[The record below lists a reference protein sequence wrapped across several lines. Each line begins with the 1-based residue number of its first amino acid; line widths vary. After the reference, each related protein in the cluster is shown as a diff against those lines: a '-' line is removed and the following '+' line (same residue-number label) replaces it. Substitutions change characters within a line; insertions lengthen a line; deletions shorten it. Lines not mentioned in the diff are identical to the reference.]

1 MDGNSCKTFVC
12 LLTVIHLLLP
22 TCMFLLYQPCLFHL
36 SLLFVSFSN
45 TSNTTPEIPI
55 AKLGI
60 WYAEQ
65 TGDRSLCVKQ
75 DDGSEY
81 CTCVYQC
88 GNGVWRN
95 EGGGGSNSI
104 VAKEDGA
111 ERGGSDGGSGDE
123 VKDEIGERYGYWI
136 QKGLGDKYGKW
147 KYEVGCKKYCH
158 AGVCDGQD

>member
-1 MDGNSCKTFVC
+1 MQHHRMAISTPTPTFD
-12 LLTVIHLLLP
+12 
-22 TCMFLLYQPCLFHL
+22 
-36 SLLFVSFSN
+36 SN
-45 TSNTTPEIPI
+45 PDTPEIPI
-55 AKLGI
+55 AKLGT

-88 GNGVWRN
+88 GNGVWQ
-95 EGGGGSNSI
+95 ELEEHGGSKSSG
-104 VAKEDGA
+104 KEVDDEGREKERQDA
-111 ERGGSDGGSGDE
+111 HEERGDA
-123 VKDEIGERYGYWI
+123 GEYARYAYWI
-136 QKGLGDKYGKW
+136 QKGLGVKSGKW

>member
-1 MDGNSCKTFVC
+1 
-12 LLTVIHLLLP
+12 
-22 TCMFLLYQPCLFHL
+22 MFLLYQPCLFHL